1 MSKQEKRTQRHQSN
15 AGSRRKLQRKQLNP
29 QRYKRKTQP
38 MWKKR
43 VETYSF
49 REKKELLEIN
59 HLWSRSFSK
68 RFGRWSCRNFQKDK
82 KRWAGWEKK
91 KKKTREYSS
100 KTNILLIWVS
110 ETVGREIVRILKE
123 KLSKT
128 IYYWF
133 IKCQSWIIGYFQINI
148 LLNLI

>member
-1 MSKQEKRTQRHQSN
+1 MEDE
-15 AGSRRKLQRKQLNP
+15 AAEISRKI
-29 QRYKRKTQP
+29 
-38 MWKKR
+38 KKD
-43 VETYSF
+43 EQ
-49 REKKELLEIN
+49 
-59 HLWSRSFSK
+59 
-68 RFGRWSCRNFQKDK
+68 G
-82 KRWAGWEKK
+82 EKK
-91 KKKTREYSS
+91 KIKKTGEYSS

-110 ETVGREIVRILKE
+110 ETVGREIVRIRKE

>member
-1 MSKQEKRTQRHQSN
+1 MEDE
-15 AGSRRKLQRKQLNP
+15 AAEISRK
-29 QRYKRKTQP
+29 
-38 MWKKR
+38 
-43 VETYSF
+43 
-49 REKKELLEIN
+49 I
-59 HLWSRSFSK
+59 
-68 RFGRWSCRNFQKDK
+68 KDEQ
-82 KRWAGWEKK
+82 WWEKK
-91 KKKTREYSS
+91 KFKKTGEYSS